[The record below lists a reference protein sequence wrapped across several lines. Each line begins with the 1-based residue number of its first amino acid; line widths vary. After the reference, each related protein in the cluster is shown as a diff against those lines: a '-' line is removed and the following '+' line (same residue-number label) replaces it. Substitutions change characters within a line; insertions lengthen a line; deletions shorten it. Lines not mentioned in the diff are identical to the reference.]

1 MIPGTHQRTEGLG
14 IAAAHAERFLEALD
28 ERPVA
33 APGDATAIREV
44 LGGPLPDEGED
55 SEAVIEALALGADP
69 GIVASAG
76 PRHFGFV
83 IGGALPAALAADWLV
98 SAWDQ
103 CAAFH
108 SLSPAAAAIEEIA
121 AEWSLDILGL
131 PASASVGFVTGG
143 QGANTTA
150 LAAARHA
157 VLARAGWDVER
168 DGLTSAPPVNVVCG
182 DQAHATIYTAL
193 RLLGLGAQA
202 ATRVPVDDQG
212 RMVPAA
218 LEQTL
223 AELQGPTI
231 VCAQAGNVATGSFDA
246 FEPIADA
253 CIAQGAWL
261 HVDGAFGLWAAAAPS
276 TRALVRGVERADSW
290 AVDCHKWLNV
300 PYDAAMAIVGDAD
313 AHRAA
318 MSLAASYLVAEPTQR
333 DSTNFVPESSRRARA
348 VPVYA
353 ALRSLGR
360 SGVAALVERNC
371 AHARRMASRL
381 AEIPGARVLNDVI
394 LNQVL
399 VRFPGGDEANRA
411 AVAAIQRDGTCWLGG
426 TEWQG
431 LAAMRLSFSNW
442 ATSDADVDRSA
453 AAIAAAVS

>member
-1 MIPGTHQRTEGLG
+1 MIPTTGRRTQGLS
-14 IAAAHAERFLEALD
+14 AAAGHAERFLEALD

-33 APGDATAIREV
+33 ARAEATAIREV
-44 LGGPLPDEGED
+44 LGGPLPDEGEEA
-55 SEAVIEALALGADP
+55 EAVIDALALGADP

-83 IGGALPAALAADWLV
+83 IGGALPAALAADWMV

-121 AEWSLDILGL
+121 AEWALDILGL

-168 DGLTSAPPVNVVCG
+168 DGLIGAPPVNVVCG

-193 RLLGLGAQA
+193 RLLGLGAQT

-218 LEQTL
+218 LEETL
-223 AELQGPTI
+223 STLLGPTI

-246 FEPIADA
+246 FEPIADS
-253 CIAQGAWL
+253 CGAQGAWL

-276 TRALVRGVERADSW
+276 TRALVEGVEHADSW

-300 PYDAAMAIVGDAD
+300 PYDGAMAIVADAD
-313 AHRAA
+313 AHRGA
-318 MSLAASYLVAEPTQR
+318 MSLAASYLVADPSQR

-371 AHARRMASRL
+371 AHARRMATRL
-381 AEIPGARVLNDVI
+381 AEIPGAKVLNEVV

-431 LAAMRLSFSNW
+431 QAAMRLSFSNW

>member
-1 MIPGTHQRTEGLG
+1 MAQQGRRTESLSV
-14 IAAAHAERFLEALD
+14 AAAHAERFLEALD

-33 APGDATAIREV
+33 APADATAIREV
-44 LGGPLPDEGED
+44 LGVPLPDEGED
-55 SEAVIEALALGADP
+55 PEAVIEALASGADP

-83 IGGALPAALAADWLV
+83 IGGALPVALAADWLV

-108 SLSPAAAAIEEIA
+108 SLYPAAAAIEEIA
-121 AEWSLDILGL
+121 AAWCLDVLGL

-143 QGANTTA
+143 QGANTTC

-157 VLARAGWDVER
+157 VLARAAWDVER
-168 DGLTSAPPVNVVCG
+168 DGLVGAPPVNLVCG
-182 DQAHATIYTAL
+182 DQAHATVYTAL
-193 RLLGLGAQA
+193 RLLGLGAQT

-212 RMVPAA
+212 RMVPAE
-218 LEQTL
+218 LERTL
-223 AELQGPTI
+223 AGLRGPTI
-231 VCAQAGNVATGSFDA
+231 VCTQAGNVATGSFDP

-253 CIAQGAWL
+253 CGAQGAWL

-276 TRALVRGVERADSW
+276 TRTLVRGVERADSW

-300 PYDAAMAIVGDAD
+300 PYDSAMAIVGDPD
-313 AHRAA
+313 AHRGA
-318 MSLAASYLVAEPTQR
+318 MSLAASYLVADSSQR

-348 VPVYA
+348 VPAYA

-371 AHARRMASRL
+371 ANARRMASRL
-381 AEIPGARVLNDVI
+381 GEIPGAQILNEVV

-399 VRFPGGDEANRA
+399 VRFPGGDDANRA

-431 LAAMRLSFSNW
+431 RAALRLSFSNW

-453 AAIAAAVS
+453 AAIAATVS